1 MEKLLTIPEV
11 AALLNVGRTTVY
23 RLVESGELRSKVVG
37 KNKLRKTIRINKEWV
52 DDYINS
58 DIPEIKISKHRKPKT
73 TVEIF

>member
-37 KNKLRKTIRINKEWV
+37 KNKLRKTIRIKKEWV
-52 DDYINS
+52 DDYVNS
-58 DIPEIKISKHRKPKT
+58 DIPEIKISKKRNPKN